1 MTMAQVAQFV
11 TVALVC
17 IPLMACSVANFR
29 KPIEDFA
36 QATRDSQDA
45 LEGLDKEVT
54 AGYADLIRRRVV
66 AGQLQVRIQRG
77 DCGVESERCR
87 IVVVDKENKEQPL
100 LPDSAMRK
108 MLALMGSIR
117 IYADGLAGIVNADT
131 AAQVATQVNA
141 TVGSVKNLAA
151 TVAKLGGP
159 DKTSTVDLADYATP
173 VGDLVSWFAGQYI
186 AKVQLDGLRRAT
198 VGARPVISGATDVFA
213 TLANES
219 SRVPRALMAE
229 ELSLRID
236 VLRNTL
242 NERNVQEASASA
254 MRYDRLLLSRPPVV
268 FDRLQQSHEALVAK
282 IHDEKV
288 TLAEVVSQI
297 QVFAAEAKELANI
310 VKELQAV
317 GKKEAEG

>member
-1 MTMAQVAQFV
+1 MTMGQVAQLV

-17 IPLMACSVANFR
+17 MPLMACSVANFR

-36 QATRDSQDA
+36 QATRDTQDV
-45 LEGLDKEVT
+45 LGGLDKEVT
-54 AGYADLIRRRVV
+54 DGYADLIRRRVV
-66 AGQLQVRIQRG
+66 AGQLLTRIQKD
-77 DCGVESERCR
+77 DCGVESARCR
-87 IVVVDKENKEQPL
+87 VVVVDKKGNEQLL

-108 MLALMGSIR
+108 ALVLMDSIR

-159 DKTSTVDLADYATP
+159 DKTSTVDLTDYATP
-173 VGDLVSWFAGQYI
+173 VGDLVNWFAGQYI
-186 AKVQLDGLRRAT
+186 ARVQLDGLRRAT
-198 VGARPVISGATDVFA
+198 VGARPVISGATEVFA
-213 TLANES
+213 KFANES
-219 SRVPRALMAE
+219 SLVPRALMAE
-229 ELSLRID
+229 EVSLRID
-236 VLRNTL
+236 ALRITL
-242 NERNVQEASASA
+242 NERNVEEASASA
-254 MRYDRLLLSRPPVV
+254 RRYDRLLLSKPPVV

-288 TLAEVVSQI
+288 TLAEVI
-297 QVFAAEAKELANI
+297 ARIEVFAAEAKELANI
-310 VKELQAV
+310 VKELRTV